1 MVENVISYPN
11 VGVPAASSHR
21 DRHRRRT
28 RRHQSRRDTTK
39 AYKKSVTQFSATHI
53 VVGFISVIFQMVQ
66 FTNQTILSDAQ
77 PGLWCGVFFVLTGS
91 VCLLLFQ
98 SRSIH
103 SILGMVSFCLV
114 SLFMAL
120 TLSSMSWIGMEATS
134 YCEYMWDYCFSSNRS
149 LPLNITDGTPSHF
162 ATMQWAFR
170 FSGKILLSNS
180 TDDNNDAEICD
191 ELANHKCGF
200 NILLG
205 KTMHSLLVLTGVLA
219 STTSFILATIT
230 CGGARHDFY
239 TPDERRTRL
248 SVIFDHNADDAAIA
262 RPITPW
268 EYPPPSKEPLSFA
281 EFPSDP
287 PPLYQERES
296 DISSNL

>member
-1 MVENVISYPN
+1 ML
-11 VGVPAASSHR
+11 
-21 DRHRRRT
+21 T
-28 RRHQSRRDTTK
+28 
-39 AYKKSVTQFSATHI
+39 
-53 VVGFISVIFQMVQ
+53 GFI
-66 FTNQTILSDAQ
+66 TYA
-77 PGLWCGVFFVLTGS
+77 
-91 VCLLLFQ
+91 
-98 SRSIH
+98 
-103 SILGMVSFCLV
+103 
-114 SLFMAL
+114 
-120 TLSSMSWIGMEATS
+120 
-134 YCEYMWDYCFSSNRS
+134 
-149 LPLNITDGTPSHF
+149 
-162 ATMQWAFR
+162 
-170 FSGKILLSNS
+170 
-180 TDDNNDAEICD
+180 
-191 ELANHKCGF
+191 GF

-296 DISSNL
+296 DISSNLWIRTCARWLFLVLNVVASTEQNSYFRLTSQLS